1 MNLNR
6 LRRQPESDCFYTG
19 ISETAPPDKQ
29 SAASGNYKSVKQ
41 FNALRRVLSISKHV
55 ALVHQTDWSS
65 GNVCPSTSGKSLMPS
80 AGAVATVM
88 QQELS
93 PTITFDATEDTETVQ
108 RHAEGSNNTYVVEP
122 QTPRLYA
129 AGIDP
134 TAREY
139 RAVVFNGLDDT
150 ETDPDTGVINL
161 QPISKP

>member
-1 MNLNR
+1 MNLNK
-6 LRRQPESDCFYTG
+6 LRRQPESDYFYTG
-19 ISETAPPDKQ
+19 VSGTTPPDKQ
-29 SAASGNYKSVKQ
+29 SAASENYESIRR
-41 FNALRRVLSISKHV
+41 FNALRRVLSISEHV
-55 ALVHQTDWSS
+55 ALVHQTEWSS
-65 GNVCPSTSGKSLMPS
+65 GNVCPSTSGESLMPS

-88 QQELS
+88 QLELS
-93 PTITFDATEDTETVQ
+93 PTLTFDATEDTETVQ
-108 RHAEGSNNTYVVEP
+108 RHVEGLNNTYIVKP

-161 QPISKP
+161 QPITKA